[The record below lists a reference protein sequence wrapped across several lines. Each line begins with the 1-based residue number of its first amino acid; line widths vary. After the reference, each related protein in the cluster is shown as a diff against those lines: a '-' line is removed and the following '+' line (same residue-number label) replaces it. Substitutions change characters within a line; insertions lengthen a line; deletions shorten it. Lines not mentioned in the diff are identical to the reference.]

1 MSTAEPATTTGAKLV
16 HVIRF
21 FGASVAD
28 QVLLSGANFIAGFLM
43 IRYTSDVDYG
53 QFVLAQSAVLLLVSA
68 QGAWLS
74 GPLSAIVPSKPAETK
89 RLMIGAVRA
98 SQSRFLRWVAISLL
112 AIVATLYATGFLSAN
127 LALVAGATV
136 LAGWA
141 ALQREYLRSVL
152 IIYQRPHWMLR
163 ADTLYVVCLVT
174 GISLAAYLRHSAGVC
189 AIFTLVISA
198 WAGMLVS
205 HRMLSSDPGWI
216 SSDARPFLHEL
227 RALGV
232 WATVGA
238 ATYWLFAQSYN
249 YVLATRLDLTAVAS
263 VNAARLVIVP
273 IFVFSLGVNNVL
285 MPLAANWL
293 TQIGLSRM
301 LSRLAVVAVAISALD
316 LVYISLAWHFRDW
329 LIGTLLHKTF
339 ADRDRLLLL
348 WACIAL
354 IFLPRE
360 VLQAGL
366 FALRRV
372 KSMATLIGLSAVVSL
387 TLMWFGTARW
397 GAAAVLIGQ
406 LAGECVNLVGLS
418 WLLWIQVRRQSGS
431 GRATGGSGI

>member
-1 MSTAEPATTTGAKLV
+1 MNTGKPATTTAAKLV
-16 HVIRF
+16 HVLRF
-21 FGASVAD
+21 FGAGVID
-28 QVLLSGANFIAGFLM
+28 QVLLSGASFIAGFLM

-74 GPLSAIVPSKPAETK
+74 GPLAAIVPSKPAATK

-98 SQSRFLRWVAISLL
+98 SQSRFLRWVAVSLL
-112 AIVATLYATGFLSAN
+112 AIAVTLYATGFLSAS
-127 LALVAGATV
+127 LALVSGTTI

-141 ALQREYLRSVL
+141 TLQREYLRSVL
-152 IIYQRPHWMLR
+152 IIYSRPHWMLR
-163 ADTLYVVCLVT
+163 ADTVYVICLVA
-174 GISLAAYLRHSAGVC
+174 GIALAAYLRHSAGVC
-189 AIFTLVISA
+189 AIFALVISA

-216 SSDARPFLHEL
+216 SGDARPFLQEM

-238 ATYWLFAQSYN
+238 VTYWLFAQSYN
-249 YVLATRLDLTAVAS
+249 YVLATRLNLTAVAS

-273 IFVFSLGVNNVL
+273 VTVFSLGINNVL

-293 TQIGLSRM
+293 AQFGLARM
-301 LSRLAVVAVAISALD
+301 LRRLAVVALAIIALD
-316 LVYISLAWHFRDW
+316 LVYISLAWIFRDW
-329 LIGTLLHKTF
+329 IIGSLLHKTI
-339 ADRDRLLLL
+339 ADRDRLLVL
-348 WACIAL
+348 WACVAL

-372 KSMATLIGLSAVVSL
+372 KSMARLIGLSAVVSL

-418 WLLWIQVRRQSGS
+418 WLVWIQLRLQSES
-431 GRATGGSGI
+431 

>member
-1 MSTAEPATTTGAKLV
+1 MNTGKPATTTAAKLV
-16 HVIRF
+16 HGLRF
-21 FGASVAD
+21 FGASVID

-74 GPLSAIVPSKPAETK
+74 GPLAAIVPSKPAATK

-98 SQSRFLRWVAISLL
+98 SQSRFLRWVAVSLL
-112 AIVATLYATGFLSAN
+112 AIAVTLYATGFLSAS
-127 LALVAGATV
+127 LALVSGTTI

-141 ALQREYLRSVL
+141 TLQREYLRSVL
-152 IIYQRPHWMLR
+152 IIYSRPHWMLR
-163 ADTLYVVCLVT
+163 ADTVYVVCLIA
-174 GISLAAYLRHSAGVC
+174 GIALAAYLRHSAGVC
-189 AIFTLVISA
+189 AIFALVISA

-216 SSDARPFLHEL
+216 SGDARPFLQEM

-238 ATYWLFAQSYN
+238 VTYWLFAQSYN
-249 YVLATRLDLTAVAS
+249 YVLATRLNLTAVAS

-273 IFVFSLGVNNVL
+273 VTVFSLGINNVL

-293 TQIGLSRM
+293 AQFGLARM
-301 LSRLAVVAVAISALD
+301 LRRLAVVALAIIALD
-316 LVYISLAWHFRDW
+316 LVYISLAWIFRDW
-329 LIGTLLHKTF
+329 IIGSLLHKTI

-348 WACIAL
+348 WACVAL

-372 KSMATLIGLSAVVSL
+372 KSMARLIGLSAVVSL

-418 WLLWIQVRRQSGS
+418 WLVWIQVRLQSES
-431 GRATGGSGI
+431 

>member
-1 MSTAEPATTTGAKLV
+1 MNTGKPATTTAAKLV
-16 HVIRF
+16 HGLRF
-21 FGASVAD
+21 FGASVID

-74 GPLSAIVPSKPAETK
+74 GPLAAIVPSKPAATK

-98 SQSRFLRWVAISLL
+98 SQSRFLRWVAVSLL
-112 AIVATLYATGFLSAN
+112 AIAVTLYATGFLSAS
-127 LALVAGATV
+127 LALVSGTTI

-141 ALQREYLRSVL
+141 TLQREYLRSVL
-152 IIYQRPHWMLR
+152 IIYSRPHWMLR
-163 ADTLYVVCLVT
+163 ADTVYVICLVA
-174 GISLAAYLRHSAGVC
+174 GIALAAYLRHSAGVC
-189 AIFTLVISA
+189 AIFALVISA

-216 SSDARPFLHEL
+216 SGDARPFLQEM

-238 ATYWLFAQSYN
+238 VTYWLFAQSYN
-249 YVLATRLDLTAVAS
+249 YVLATRLNLTAVAS

-273 IFVFSLGVNNVL
+273 VTVFSLGINNVL

-293 TQIGLSRM
+293 AQFGLARM
-301 LSRLAVVAVAISALD
+301 LRRLAVVALAIIALD
-316 LVYISLAWHFRDW
+316 LVYISLAWIFRDW
-329 LIGTLLHKTF
+329 IIGSLLHKTI
-339 ADRDRLLLL
+339 ADRDRLLVL
-348 WACIAL
+348 WACVAL

-372 KSMATLIGLSAVVSL
+372 KSMARLIGLSAVVSL

-418 WLLWIQVRRQSGS
+418 WLVWIQVRLQSES
-431 GRATGGSGI
+431 

>member
-1 MSTAEPATTTGAKLV
+1 MNTGKPATTTAAKLV
-16 HVIRF
+16 HGLRF
-21 FGASVAD
+21 FGASVID

-74 GPLSAIVPSKPAETK
+74 GPLAAIVPSKPAATK

-98 SQSRFLRWVAISLL
+98 SQSRFLRWVAVSLL
-112 AIVATLYATGFLSAN
+112 AIAVTLYATGFLSAS
-127 LALVAGATV
+127 LALVSGTTI

-141 ALQREYLRSVL
+141 TLQREYLRSVL
-152 IIYQRPHWMLR
+152 IIYSRPHWMLR
-163 ADTLYVVCLVT
+163 ADTVYVVCLIA
-174 GISLAAYLRHSAGVC
+174 GIALAAYLRHSAGVC
-189 AIFTLVISA
+189 AIFALVISA

-216 SSDARPFLHEL
+216 SGDARPFLQEM

-238 ATYWLFAQSYN
+238 VTYWLFAQSYN
-249 YVLATRLDLTAVAS
+249 YVLATRLNLTAVAS

-273 IFVFSLGVNNVL
+273 VTVFSLGINNVL

-293 TQIGLSRM
+293 TQFGLARM
-301 LSRLAVVAVAISALD
+301 LRRLAVVALAIIALD
-316 LVYISLAWHFRDW
+316 LVYISLAWIFRDW
-329 LIGTLLHKTF
+329 IIGSLLHKTI
-339 ADRDRLLLL
+339 ADRDRLLVL
-348 WACIAL
+348 WACVAL

-372 KSMATLIGLSAVVSL
+372 KSMAWLIGLSAVVSL

-418 WLLWIQVRRQSGS
+418 WLVWIQVRLQSES
-431 GRATGGSGI
+431 

>member
-1 MSTAEPATTTGAKLV
+1 MNTGKPATTTAAKLV
-16 HVIRF
+16 HVLRF
-21 FGASVAD
+21 FGAGVID

-74 GPLSAIVPSKPAETK
+74 GPLAAIVPSKPAATK

-98 SQSRFLRWVAISLL
+98 SQSRFLRWVAVSLL
-112 AIVATLYATGFLSAN
+112 AIAVTLYATGFLSAS
-127 LALVAGATV
+127 LALVSGTTI

-141 ALQREYLRSVL
+141 TLQREYLRSVL
-152 IIYQRPHWMLR
+152 IIYSRPHWMLR
-163 ADTLYVVCLVT
+163 ADTVYVVCLIA
-174 GISLAAYLRHSAGVC
+174 GIALAAYLRHSAGVC
-189 AIFTLVISA
+189 AIFALVISA

-216 SSDARPFLHEL
+216 SGDARPFLQEM

-238 ATYWLFAQSYN
+238 VTYWLFAQSYN
-249 YVLATRLDLTAVAS
+249 YVLATRLNLTAVAS

-273 IFVFSLGVNNVL
+273 VTVFSLGINNVL

-293 TQIGLSRM
+293 TQFGLARM
-301 LSRLAVVAVAISALD
+301 LRRLAVVALAIIALD
-316 LVYISLAWHFRDW
+316 LVYISLAWIYRDW
-329 LIGTLLHKTF
+329 IIGSLLHKTI
-339 ADRDRLLLL
+339 ADRDRLLVL
-348 WACIAL
+348 WACVAL

-372 KSMATLIGLSAVVSL
+372 KSMAWLIGLSAVVSL

-418 WLLWIQVRRQSGS
+418 WLVWIQVRLQSES
-431 GRATGGSGI
+431 

>member
-1 MSTAEPATTTGAKLV
+1 MNTGKPATTTAAKLV
-16 HVIRF
+16 HVLRF
-21 FGASVAD
+21 FGAGVID
-28 QVLLSGANFIAGFLM
+28 QVLLSGASFIAGFLM

-74 GPLSAIVPSKPAETK
+74 GPLAAIVPSKPAATK

-98 SQSRFLRWVAISLL
+98 SQSRFLRWVAVSLL
-112 AIVATLYATGFLSAN
+112 AIAVTLYATGFLSAS
-127 LALVAGATV
+127 LALVSGTTI

-141 ALQREYLRSVL
+141 TLQREYLRSVL
-152 IIYQRPHWMLR
+152 IIYSRPHWMLR
-163 ADTLYVVCLVT
+163 ADTVYVICLVA
-174 GISLAAYLRHSAGVC
+174 GIALAAYLRHSAGVC
-189 AIFTLVISA
+189 AIFALVISA

-216 SSDARPFLHEL
+216 SGDARPFLQEM

-238 ATYWLFAQSYN
+238 VTYWLFAQSYN
-249 YVLATRLDLTAVAS
+249 YVLATRLNLTAVAS

-273 IFVFSLGVNNVL
+273 VTVFSLGINNVL

-293 TQIGLSRM
+293 AQFGLARM
-301 LSRLAVVAVAISALD
+301 LRRLAVVSLAIIALD
-316 LVYISLAWHFRDW
+316 LVYISLAWIFRDW
-329 LIGTLLHKTF
+329 IIGSLLHKTI
-339 ADRDRLLLL
+339 ADRDRLLVL
-348 WACIAL
+348 WACVAL

-372 KSMATLIGLSAVVSL
+372 KSMARLIGLSAVVSL

-418 WLLWIQVRRQSGS
+418 WLVWIQVRLQSES
-431 GRATGGSGI
+431 

>member
-1 MSTAEPATTTGAKLV
+1 MNTGKPATTTAAKLV
-16 HVIRF
+16 HVLRF
-21 FGASVAD
+21 FGAGVID
-28 QVLLSGANFIAGFLM
+28 QVLLSGASFIAGFLM

-74 GPLSAIVPSKPAETK
+74 GPLAAIVPSKPAATK

-98 SQSRFLRWVAISLL
+98 SQSRFLRWVAVSLL
-112 AIVATLYATGFLSAN
+112 AIAVTLYATGFLSAS
-127 LALVAGATV
+127 LALVSGTTI

-141 ALQREYLRSVL
+141 TLQREYLRSVL
-152 IIYQRPHWMLR
+152 IIYSRPHWMLR
-163 ADTLYVVCLVT
+163 ADTVYVVCLIA
-174 GISLAAYLRHSAGVC
+174 GIALAAYLRHSAGVC
-189 AIFTLVISA
+189 AIFALVISA

-216 SSDARPFLHEL
+216 SGDARPFLQEM

-238 ATYWLFAQSYN
+238 VTYWLFAQSYN
-249 YVLATRLDLTAVAS
+249 YVLATRLNLTAVAS

-273 IFVFSLGVNNVL
+273 VTVFSLGINNVL

-293 TQIGLSRM
+293 TQFGLARM
-301 LSRLAVVAVAISALD
+301 LRRLAVVALAIIALD
-316 LVYISLAWHFRDW
+316 LVYISLAWIYRDW
-329 LIGTLLHKTF
+329 IIGSLLHKTI
-339 ADRDRLLLL
+339 ADRDRLLVL
-348 WACIAL
+348 WACVAL

-372 KSMATLIGLSAVVSL
+372 KSMARLIGLSAVVSL

-418 WLLWIQVRRQSGS
+418 WLVWIQVRLQSES
-431 GRATGGSGI
+431 

>member
-1 MSTAEPATTTGAKLV
+1 MNTAKPATTTAAKLV
-16 HVIRF
+16 HVLRF
-21 FGASVAD
+21 FGASVVD

-74 GPLSAIVPSKPAETK
+74 GPLSAIVPTKPAATK
-89 RLMIGAVRA
+89 RLMIGTVRA
-98 SQSRFLRWVAISLL
+98 SQSRFLRWVAVSLL
-112 AIVATLYATGFLSAN
+112 AIAITLYATGFLSAS
-127 LALVAGATV
+127 LALVSGTTI

-141 ALQREYLRSVL
+141 TLEREYLRSVL
-152 IIYQRPHWMLR
+152 LIYSRPHWMLR
-163 ADTLYVVCLVT
+163 ADTVYVVCLVA
-174 GISLAAYLRHSAGVC
+174 GIALAAYLRHSAGVC
-189 AIFTLVISA
+189 AIFALVISA
-198 WAGMLVS
+198 CAGMLVS

-216 SSDARPFLHEL
+216 SGDARPFLQEM

-238 ATYWLFAQSYN
+238 VTYWLFAQSYN
-249 YVLATRLDLTAVAS
+249 YVLATRLNLTAVAS

-273 IFVFSLGVNNVL
+273 VTVFSLGINNLL

-293 TQIGLSRM
+293 TQFGLARM
-301 LSRLAVVAVAISALD
+301 LRRLAVVSLAIIALD
-316 LVYISLAWHFRDW
+316 LVYISLAWIFRDW
-329 LIGTLLHKTF
+329 IIGSLLHKTI
-339 ADRDRLLLL
+339 ADRDRLLVL
-348 WACIAL
+348 WACVAL

-372 KSMATLIGLSAVVSL
+372 KSMAWLIGLSAVVSL

-418 WLLWIQVRRQSGS
+418 WLVWIQLRLQSES
-431 GRATGGSGI
+431 

>member
-1 MSTAEPATTTGAKLV
+1 MNTAKPATTTAAKLV
-16 HVIRF
+16 HVLRF
-21 FGASVAD
+21 FGASVVD

-74 GPLSAIVPSKPAETK
+74 GPLSAIVPSKPAATK

-98 SQSRFLRWVAISLL
+98 SQSRFLRWVAVSLL
-112 AIVATLYATGFLSAN
+112 AIAVTLYATGFLSAS
-127 LALVAGATV
+127 LALVSGTTI

-141 ALQREYLRSVL
+141 ALEREYLRSVL
-152 IIYQRPHWMLR
+152 LIYSRPHWMLR
-163 ADTLYVVCLVT
+163 ADIVYVVCLVA
-174 GISLAAYLRHSAGVC
+174 GIALAAYLRHSAAVC
-189 AIFTLVISA
+189 AIFALVISA

-216 SSDARPFLHEL
+216 SGDARPFLQEM

-238 ATYWLFAQSYN
+238 VTYWLFAQSYN
-249 YVLATRLDLTAVAS
+249 YVLATRLNLTAVAS

-273 IFVFSLGVNNVL
+273 VTVFSLGINNLL

-293 TQIGLSRM
+293 TQFGLARM
-301 LSRLAVVAVAISALD
+301 LRRLAVVSLAIIALD
-316 LVYISLAWHFRDW
+316 LVYIGLAWIFRDW
-329 LIGTLLHKTF
+329 IIGSLLHKTI
-339 ADRDRLLLL
+339 ADRDRLLIL
-348 WACIAL
+348 WACVAL

-372 KSMATLIGLSAVVSL
+372 KSMAWLIGLSAVVSL
-387 TLMWFGTARW
+387 ALMWFGTARW

-418 WLLWIQVRRQSGS
+418 WLVWIQVRLQSES
-431 GRATGGSGI
+431 

>member
-1 MSTAEPATTTGAKLV
+1 MNTGKPATTTAAKLV
-16 HVIRF
+16 HVLRF
-21 FGASVAD
+21 FGAGVID
-28 QVLLSGANFIAGFLM
+28 QVLLSGASFIAGFLM

-74 GPLSAIVPSKPAETK
+74 GPLAAIVPSKPAATK

-98 SQSRFLRWVAISLL
+98 SQSRFLRWVAVSLL
-112 AIVATLYATGFLSAN
+112 AIAVTLYATGFLSAS
-127 LALVAGATV
+127 LALVSGTTI

-141 ALQREYLRSVL
+141 TLQREYLRSVL
-152 IIYQRPHWMLR
+152 IIYSRPHWMLR
-163 ADTLYVVCLVT
+163 ADTVYVICLVA
-174 GISLAAYLRHSAGVC
+174 GIALAAYLRHSAGVC
-189 AIFTLVISA
+189 AIFALVISA

-216 SSDARPFLHEL
+216 SGDARPFLQEM

-238 ATYWLFAQSYN
+238 VTYWLFAQSYN
-249 YVLATRLDLTAVAS
+249 YVLATRLNLTAVAS

-273 IFVFSLGVNNVL
+273 VTVFSLGINNVL

-293 TQIGLSRM
+293 AQFGLARM
-301 LSRLAVVAVAISALD
+301 LRRLAVVALAIIALD
-316 LVYISLAWHFRDW
+316 LVYISLAWIFRDW
-329 LIGTLLHKTF
+329 IIGSLLHKTI
-339 ADRDRLLLL
+339 ADRDRLLVL
-348 WACIAL
+348 WACVAL

-372 KSMATLIGLSAVVSL
+372 KSMARLIGLSAVVSL

-418 WLLWIQVRRQSGS
+418 WLVWIQVRLQSES
-431 GRATGGSGI
+431 

>member
-1 MSTAEPATTTGAKLV
+1 
-16 HVIRF
+16 
-21 FGASVAD
+21 
-28 QVLLSGANFIAGFLM
+28 M

-74 GPLSAIVPSKPAETK
+74 GPLAAIVPSKPAATK

-98 SQSRFLRWVAISLL
+98 SQSRFLRWVAVSLL
-112 AIVATLYATGFLSAN
+112 AIAVTLYATGFLSAS
-127 LALVAGATV
+127 LALVSGTTI

-141 ALQREYLRSVL
+141 TLQREYLRSVL
-152 IIYQRPHWMLR
+152 IIYSRPHWMLR
-163 ADTLYVVCLVT
+163 ADTVYVICLVA
-174 GISLAAYLRHSAGVC
+174 GIALAAYLRHSAGVC
-189 AIFTLVISA
+189 AIFALVISA

-216 SSDARPFLHEL
+216 SGDARPFLQEM

-238 ATYWLFAQSYN
+238 VTYWLFAQSYN
-249 YVLATRLDLTAVAS
+249 YVLATRLNLTAVAS

-273 IFVFSLGVNNVL
+273 VTVFSLGINNVL

-293 TQIGLSRM
+293 AQFGLARM
-301 LSRLAVVAVAISALD
+301 LRRLAVVALAIIALD
-316 LVYISLAWHFRDW
+316 LVYISLAWIFRDW
-329 LIGTLLHKTF
+329 IIGSLLHKTI
-339 ADRDRLLLL
+339 ADRDRLLVL
-348 WACIAL
+348 WACVAL

-372 KSMATLIGLSAVVSL
+372 KSMARLIGLSAVVSL

-418 WLLWIQVRRQSGS
+418 WLVWIQVRLQSES
-431 GRATGGSGI
+431 

>member
-1 MSTAEPATTTGAKLV
+1 MNTGKPATTTAAKLV
-16 HVIRF
+16 HVLRF
-21 FGASVAD
+21 FGAGVID
-28 QVLLSGANFIAGFLM
+28 QVLLSGASFIAGFLM

-74 GPLSAIVPSKPAETK
+74 GPLAAIVPSKPAATK

-98 SQSRFLRWVAISLL
+98 SQSRFLRWVAVSLL
-112 AIVATLYATGFLSAN
+112 AIAVTLYATGFLSAS
-127 LALVAGATV
+127 LALVSGTTI

-141 ALQREYLRSVL
+141 TLQREYLRSVL
-152 IIYQRPHWMLR
+152 IIYSRPHWMLR
-163 ADTLYVVCLVT
+163 ADTVYVICLVA
-174 GISLAAYLRHSAGVC
+174 GIALAAYLRHSAGVC
-189 AIFTLVISA
+189 AIFALVISA
-198 WAGMLVS
+198 WACMLVS

-216 SSDARPFLHEL
+216 SGDARPFLQEM

-238 ATYWLFAQSYN
+238 VTYWLFAQSYN
-249 YVLATRLDLTAVAS
+249 SVLATRLNLTAVAS

-273 IFVFSLGVNNVL
+273 VTVFSLGINNVL

-293 TQIGLSRM
+293 AQFGLARM
-301 LSRLAVVAVAISALD
+301 LRRLAVVALAIIALD
-316 LVYISLAWHFRDW
+316 LVYISLAWIFRDW
-329 LIGTLLHKTF
+329 IIGSLLHKTI
-339 ADRDRLLLL
+339 ADRDRLLVL
-348 WACIAL
+348 WACVAL

-372 KSMATLIGLSAVVSL
+372 KSMARLIGLSAVVSL

-418 WLLWIQVRRQSGS
+418 WLVWIQVRLQSES
-431 GRATGGSGI
+431 

>member
-1 MSTAEPATTTGAKLV
+1 MNTATPATTTAAKLV
-16 HVIRF
+16 HVLRF
-21 FGASVAD
+21 FGASVVD

-43 IRYTSDVDYG
+43 IRYTSDVNYG

-74 GPLSAIVPSKPAETK
+74 GPLSAIVPSKPAATK

-98 SQSRFLRWVAISLL
+98 SQSRFLRWVAVSLL
-112 AIVATLYATGFLSAN
+112 AIAVTLYATGFLSAS
-127 LALVAGATV
+127 LALVSGTTI

-141 ALQREYLRSVL
+141 ALEREYLRSVL
-152 IIYQRPHWMLR
+152 LIYSRPHWMLR
-163 ADTLYVVCLVT
+163 ADTVYVVCVVA
-174 GISLAAYLRHSAGVC
+174 GIALAAYLRHSAGVC
-189 AIFTLVISA
+189 AIFALVISA

-216 SSDARPFLHEL
+216 SGDARPFLQEM

-238 ATYWLFAQSYN
+238 VTYWLFAQSYN
-249 YVLATRLDLTAVAS
+249 YVLATRLNLTAVAS

-273 IFVFSLGVNNVL
+273 VTVFSLGINNLL

-293 TQIGLSRM
+293 TQFGLAKM
-301 LSRLAVVAVAISALD
+301 LRRLAVVSLAIIALD
-316 LVYISLAWHFRDW
+316 LVYISLAWIFRDW
-329 LIGTLLHKTF
+329 IIGSLLHKTI
-339 ADRDRLLLL
+339 ADRDRLLVL
-348 WACIAL
+348 WACVAL

-372 KSMATLIGLSAVVSL
+372 KSMAWLIGLSAVVSL

-418 WLLWIQVRRQSGS
+418 WLVWIQLRLQSES
-431 GRATGGSGI
+431 

>member
-1 MSTAEPATTTGAKLV
+1 MNTGKPATTTAAKLV
-16 HVIRF
+16 HGLRF
-21 FGASVAD
+21 FGASVID

-74 GPLSAIVPSKPAETK
+74 GPLAAIVPSKPAATK

-98 SQSRFLRWVAISLL
+98 SQSRFLRWVAVSLL
-112 AIVATLYATGFLSAN
+112 AIAVTLYATGFLSAS
-127 LALVAGATV
+127 LALVSGTTI

-141 ALQREYLRSVL
+141 TLQREYLRSVL
-152 IIYQRPHWMLR
+152 IIYSRPHWMLR
-163 ADTLYVVCLVT
+163 ADTVYVICLVA
-174 GISLAAYLRHSAGVC
+174 GIALAAYLRHSAGVC
-189 AIFTLVISA
+189 AIFALVISA

-216 SSDARPFLHEL
+216 SGDARPFLQEM

-238 ATYWLFAQSYN
+238 VTYWLFAQSYN
-249 YVLATRLDLTAVAS
+249 YVLATRLNLTAVAS

-273 IFVFSLGVNNVL
+273 VTVFSLGINNVL

-293 TQIGLSRM
+293 TQFGLARM
-301 LSRLAVVAVAISALD
+301 LRRLAVVALAIIALD
-316 LVYISLAWHFRDW
+316 LVYISLAWIFRDW
-329 LIGTLLHKTF
+329 IIGSLLHKTI
-339 ADRDRLLLL
+339 ADRDRLLVL
-348 WACIAL
+348 WACVAL

-372 KSMATLIGLSAVVSL
+372 KSMAWLIGLSAVVSL

-418 WLLWIQVRRQSGS
+418 WLVWIQVRLQSES
-431 GRATGGSGI
+431 

>member
-1 MSTAEPATTTGAKLV
+1 MNTGKPATTTAAKLV
-16 HVIRF
+16 HGLRF
-21 FGASVAD
+21 FGASVID

-74 GPLSAIVPSKPAETK
+74 GPLAAIVPSKPAATK

-98 SQSRFLRWVAISLL
+98 SQSRFLRWVAVSLL
-112 AIVATLYATGFLSAN
+112 AIAVTLYATGFLSAS
-127 LALVAGATV
+127 LALVSGTTI

-141 ALQREYLRSVL
+141 TLQREYLRSVL
-152 IIYQRPHWMLR
+152 IIYSRPHWMLR
-163 ADTLYVVCLVT
+163 ADTVYVVCLIA
-174 GISLAAYLRHSAGVC
+174 GIALAAYLRHSAGVC
-189 AIFTLVISA
+189 AIFALVISA

-216 SSDARPFLHEL
+216 SGDARPFLQEM

-238 ATYWLFAQSYN
+238 VTYWLFAQSYN
-249 YVLATRLDLTAVAS
+249 YVLATRLNLTAVAS

-273 IFVFSLGVNNVL
+273 VTVFSLGINNVL

-293 TQIGLSRM
+293 AQFGLARM
-301 LSRLAVVAVAISALD
+301 LRRLAVVALAIIALD
-316 LVYISLAWHFRDW
+316 LVYISLAWIFRDW
-329 LIGTLLHKTF
+329 IIGSLLHKTI
-339 ADRDRLLLL
+339 ADRDRLLVL
-348 WACIAL
+348 WACVAL

-372 KSMATLIGLSAVVSL
+372 KSMARLIGLSAVVSL

-418 WLLWIQVRRQSGS
+418 WLVWIQVRLQSES
-431 GRATGGSGI
+431 

>member
-1 MSTAEPATTTGAKLV
+1 MNTATPATTTAAKLV
-16 HVIRF
+16 HVLRF
-21 FGASVAD
+21 FGASVVD

-74 GPLSAIVPSKPAETK
+74 GPLSAIVPSKPAATK

-98 SQSRFLRWVAISLL
+98 SQSRFLRWVAVSLL
-112 AIVATLYATGFLSAN
+112 AIAVTLYATGFLSAS
-127 LALVAGATV
+127 LALVSGTTI

-141 ALQREYLRSVL
+141 ALEREYLRSVL
-152 IIYQRPHWMLR
+152 LIYSRPHWMLR
-163 ADTLYVVCLVT
+163 ADTVYVVCVVA
-174 GISLAAYLRHSAGVC
+174 GIALAAYLRHSAGVC
-189 AIFTLVISA
+189 AIFALVISA

-216 SSDARPFLHEL
+216 SGDARPFLQEM

-238 ATYWLFAQSYN
+238 VTYWLFAQSYN
-249 YVLATRLDLTAVAS
+249 YVLATRLNLTAVAS

-273 IFVFSLGVNNVL
+273 VTVFSLGINNLL

-293 TQIGLSRM
+293 TQFGLAKM
-301 LSRLAVVAVAISALD
+301 LRRLAVVSLAIIALD
-316 LVYISLAWHFRDW
+316 LVYISLAWIFRDW
-329 LIGTLLHKTF
+329 IIGSLLHKTI
-339 ADRDRLLLL
+339 ADRDRLLVL
-348 WACIAL
+348 WACVAL

-372 KSMATLIGLSAVVSL
+372 KSMAWLIGLSAVVSL

-418 WLLWIQVRRQSGS
+418 WLVWIQLRLQSES
-431 GRATGGSGI
+431 

>member
-1 MSTAEPATTTGAKLV
+1 MNTGKPATTTAAKLV
-16 HVIRF
+16 HVLRF
-21 FGASVAD
+21 FGAGVID
-28 QVLLSGANFIAGFLM
+28 QVLLSGASFIAGFLM

-74 GPLSAIVPSKPAETK
+74 GPLAAIVPSKPAATK

-98 SQSRFLRWVAISLL
+98 SQSRFLRWVAVSLL
-112 AIVATLYATGFLSAN
+112 AIAVTLYATGFLSAS
-127 LALVAGATV
+127 LALVSGTTI

-141 ALQREYLRSVL
+141 TLQREYLRSVL
-152 IIYQRPHWMLR
+152 IIYSRPHWMLR
-163 ADTLYVVCLVT
+163 ADTVYVVCLIA
-174 GISLAAYLRHSAGVC
+174 GIALAAYLRHSAGVC
-189 AIFTLVISA
+189 AIFALVISA

-216 SSDARPFLHEL
+216 SGDARPFLQEM

-238 ATYWLFAQSYN
+238 VTYWLFAQSYN
-249 YVLATRLDLTAVAS
+249 YVLATRLNLTAVAS

-273 IFVFSLGVNNVL
+273 VTVFSLGINNVL

-293 TQIGLSRM
+293 TQFGLARM
-301 LSRLAVVAVAISALD
+301 LRRLAVVALAIIALD
-316 LVYISLAWHFRDW
+316 LVYISLAWIYRDW
-329 LIGTLLHKTF
+329 IIGSLLHKTI
-339 ADRDRLLLL
+339 ADRDRLLVL
-348 WACIAL
+348 WACVAL

-372 KSMATLIGLSAVVSL
+372 KSMAWLIGLSAVVSL

-418 WLLWIQVRRQSGS
+418 WLVWIQVRLQSES
-431 GRATGGSGI
+431 

>member
-1 MSTAEPATTTGAKLV
+1 MNTAKPATTTAAKLV
-16 HVIRF
+16 HVLRF
-21 FGASVAD
+21 FGASVVD

-74 GPLSAIVPSKPAETK
+74 GPLSAIVPSKPAATK

-98 SQSRFLRWVAISLL
+98 SQSRFLRWVAVSLL
-112 AIVATLYATGFLSAN
+112 AIAVTLYATGFLSAS
-127 LALVAGATV
+127 LALVSGTTI

-141 ALQREYLRSVL
+141 ALEREYLRSVL
-152 IIYQRPHWMLR
+152 LIYSRPHWMLR
-163 ADTLYVVCLVT
+163 ADIVYVVCLVA
-174 GISLAAYLRHSAGVC
+174 GIALAAYLRHSAAVC
-189 AIFTLVISA
+189 AIFALVISA

-216 SSDARPFLHEL
+216 SGDARPFLQEM

-238 ATYWLFAQSYN
+238 VTYWLFAQSYN
-249 YVLATRLDLTAVAS
+249 YVLATRLNLTAVAS

-273 IFVFSLGVNNVL
+273 VTVFSLGINNLL

-293 TQIGLSRM
+293 TQFGLARM
-301 LSRLAVVAVAISALD
+301 LRRLAVVSLAIIALD
-316 LVYISLAWHFRDW
+316 LVYIGLAWIFRDW
-329 LIGTLLHKTF
+329 IIGSLLHKTI
-339 ADRDRLLLL
+339 ADRDRLLVL
-348 WACIAL
+348 WACVAL

-360 VLQAGL
+360 VLQAAL

-372 KSMATLIGLSAVVSL
+372 KSMAWLIGLSAVVSL

-418 WLLWIQVRRQSGS
+418 WLVWIQVRLQSES
-431 GRATGGSGI
+431 

>member
-1 MSTAEPATTTGAKLV
+1 MNTGKPATTTAAKLV
-16 HVIRF
+16 HGLRF
-21 FGASVAD
+21 FGASVID

-74 GPLSAIVPSKPAETK
+74 GPLAAIVPSKPAATK

-98 SQSRFLRWVAISLL
+98 SQSRFLRWVAVSLL
-112 AIVATLYATGFLSAN
+112 AIAVTLYATGFLSAS
-127 LALVAGATV
+127 LALVSGTTI

-141 ALQREYLRSVL
+141 TLQREYLRSVL
-152 IIYQRPHWMLR
+152 IIYSRPHWMLR
-163 ADTLYVVCLVT
+163 ADTVYVVCLIA
-174 GISLAAYLRHSAGVC
+174 GIALAAYLRHSAGVC
-189 AIFTLVISA
+189 AIFALVISA

-216 SSDARPFLHEL
+216 SGDARPFLQEM

-238 ATYWLFAQSYN
+238 VTYWLFAQSYN
-249 YVLATRLDLTAVAS
+249 YVLATRLNLTAVAS

-273 IFVFSLGVNNVL
+273 VTVFSLGINNVL

-293 TQIGLSRM
+293 TQFGLARM
-301 LSRLAVVAVAISALD
+301 LRRLAVVALAIIALD
-316 LVYISLAWHFRDW
+316 LVYISLAWIYRDW
-329 LIGTLLHKTF
+329 IIGSLLHKTI
-339 ADRDRLLLL
+339 ADRDRLLVL
-348 WACIAL
+348 WACVAL

-372 KSMATLIGLSAVVSL
+372 KSMAWLIGLSAVVSL

-418 WLLWIQVRRQSGS
+418 WLVWIQVRLQSES
-431 GRATGGSGI
+431 